1 MFTTRSRHREENA
14 ESTGRRRSR
23 RSARKAWALAGTV
36 AVLAAGVFV
45 LSPGD
50 AGATAPAR
58 GDFDGD
64 GTSDLVYRNVAGQL
78 YVNTGAAETMALDTD
93 VAKVK
98 DVLTPGD
105 LDSDGVQDV
114 LTLSPTGV
122 LFLHSGV
129 YARTPGGLGSY
140 RTVASG
146 WQIYNK
152 VVAPGDLNG
161 DGKADLL
168 ARTPA
173 GTLYFYPGKG
183 TGAFGSRV
191 TIGTGWQQYDELI
204 GAGDLT
210 GDGIGDLLARTPAG
224 VLYRYTGKKGGT
236 FNARVKDPKTDW
248 ASYGQIIGGG
258 DWDGNGKTDLLARDF
273 AGQLWFYPGNGNGT
287 FGTRSARSKGW
298 GKVTQFAGAGN
309 NPHVGKYGT
318 MARTSAGAVYSY
330 QVTGTGTLTSKLL
343 VGTSWPS
350 STTRLA
356 YAVSLRQ
363 NGLADLVVQ
372 SISTGKLTNP
382 ASYAL
387 ADPTLATGSTSYNR
401 IVGPGDV
408 TGDGKGDLLAVTTS
422 GTLYLYP
429 GDGTG
434 TSVASRVKLSS
445 GWQAY
450 NALIGAGDVTGDGR
464 PDLLARDTAGTLW
477 RYAGTGSASAPFS
490 SRVKVGTGWQ
500 TYKKLFSPGD
510 ANGDGKPD
518 LMATTSTGALYFY
531 AGTGTGGFKPR
542 VSKASSGWDGWA
554 DLL

>member
-1 MFTTRSRHREENA
+1 MFTLRSRQRESGTERR
-14 ESTGRRRSR
+14 SGRRRPR
-23 RSARKAWALAGTV
+23 ARKASALAGTV

-50 AGATAPAR
+50 ADATAPAR

-114 LTLSPTGV
+114 LTLSPAGV
-122 LFLHSGV
+122 LYFHSGV

-173 GTLYFYPGKG
+173 GTLYYYPGKG

-191 TIGTGWQQYDELI
+191 TVGTGWQQYDELI
-204 GAGDLT
+204 GAGDLD
-210 GDGIGDLLARTPAG
+210 GDGVGDVLARTPAG

-236 FNARVKDPKTDW
+236 FNTRVKDTKTDW
-248 ASYGQIIGGG
+248 ASYSQIIGGG

-273 AGQLWFYPGNGNGT
+273 AGRLWFYAGTGKGT
-287 FGTRSARSKGW
+287 FGTRSARSTGW

-309 NPHVGKYGT
+309 NPHYGKYGAL
-318 MARTSAGAVYSY
+318 ARTSAGAVYSY
-330 QVTGTGTLTSKLL
+330 QVTGTGTLTGKLL
-343 VGTSWPS
+343 VGTSWPT
-350 STTRLA
+350 STTRLS

-372 SISTGKLTNP
+372 SVSTGKLTNP
-382 ASYAL
+382 AYYAL
-387 ADPTLATGSTSYNR
+387 SDPALATGSTSYNR

-408 TGDGKGDLLAVTTS
+408 TGDGKSDLLAVTTA
-422 GTLYLYP
+422 GTLYVYP

-434 TSVASRVKLSS
+434 TTVASRVKIST
-445 GWQAY
+445 GWQRY
-450 NALIGAGDVTGDGR
+450 NALVGAGDFTGDGR
-464 PDLLARDTAGTLW
+464 PDLLARDTSGTLW
-477 RYAGTGSASAPFS
+477 RYAGTGSASAPFGA
-490 SRVKVGTGWQ
+490 RVKVGTGWQ

-518 LMATTSTGALYFY
+518 LMATTSAGALYFY
-531 AGTGTGGFKPR
+531 AGTGTGGFKAR
-542 VSKASSGWDGWA
+542 VSKASSGWGSWA

>member
-1 MFTTRSRHREENA
+1 M
-14 ESTGRRRSR
+14 
-23 RSARKAWALAGTV
+23 KASVLAGTV
-36 AVLAAGVFV
+36 ALLAAGTLAV
-45 LSPGD
+45 LPGD
-50 AGATAPAR
+50 ADATAPAR
-58 GDFDGD
+58 GDFDAD

-122 LFLHSGV
+122 LYSHPGI

-152 VVAPGDLNG
+152 VTAPGDLNG

-173 GTLYFYPGKG
+173 GSLYYYPGKG
-183 TGAFGSRV
+183 TGSFGSRV
-191 TIGTGWQQYDELI
+191 LVGSGWQQYDELI
-204 GAGDLT
+204 GAGDLN
-210 GDGIGDLLARTPAG
+210 GDGVGDLLARTPAG
-224 VLYRYTGKKGGT
+224 VLYRYTGKRGGT
-236 FNARVKDPKTDW
+236 FNARVKDTKTEW
-248 ASYGQIIGGG
+248 ASYNQIIGGG

-273 AGQLWFYPGNGNGT
+273 SGALWFYPGTGKGT
-287 FGTRSARSKGW
+287 FGTRAARSKGW

-309 NPHVGKYGT
+309 NPHFGKFGT

-330 QVTGTGTLTSKLL
+330 QVTGTGTLTGKLL
-343 VGTSWPS
+343 VGSAWPS
-350 STTRLA
+350 ATTRLA
-356 YAVSLRQ
+356 YASSLRQ

-372 SISTGKLTNP
+372 SVSSGKLTNP
-382 ASYAL
+382 AFYAL
-387 ADPTLATGSTSYNR
+387 SDPTIATGSTSYNR

-408 TGDGKGDLLAVTTS
+408 TGDGKGDLLAVTST
-422 GTLYLYP
+422 GTLYLYA
-429 GDGTG
+429 GDGSG
-434 TSVASRVKLSS
+434 TNVAARVKIST
-445 GWQAY
+445 GWERY
-450 NALIGAGDVTGDGR
+450 NAVIGAGDVTGDGR
-464 PDLLARDTAGTLW
+464 PDLLARDTSGVLW

-490 SRVKVGTGWQ
+490 ARVKVGTGWQ
-500 TYKKLFSPGD
+500 QYKKLFSPGD
-510 ANGDGKPD
+510 ANGDGKAD
-518 LMATTSTGALYFY
+518 LMATSSTGALFLY
-531 AGTGTGGFKPR
+531 AGTGTGTFKSR
-542 VSKASSGWDGWA
+542 VTEATTGWSGWA

>member
-1 MFTTRSRHREENA
+1 M
-14 ESTGRRRSR
+14 
-23 RSARKAWALAGTV
+23 KASVLAGTV
-36 AVLAAGVFV
+36 ALLAAGTLAV
-45 LSPGD
+45 LPGD
-50 AGATAPAR
+50 ADATAPAR
-58 GDFDGD
+58 GDFDAD

-78 YVNTGAAETMALDTD
+78 YVNTGAAETLALDAD

-122 LFLHSGV
+122 LYFHPGI
-129 YARTPGGLGSY
+129 YARSPGGLGSY

-152 VVAPGDLNG
+152 VTAPGDMNG

-168 ARTPA
+168 ARTP
-173 GTLYFYPGKG
+173 GGSLYFYPGKG

-191 TIGTGWQQYDELI
+191 LVGTGWQQYDELI

-210 GDGIGDLLARTPAG
+210 GDGVGDLLARTPAG
-224 VLYRYTGKKGGT
+224 VLYRYNGKKGGT
-236 FNARVKDPKTDW
+236 FSTRVKDAKTEW
-248 ASYGQIIGGG
+248 ASYNQIIGGG

-273 AGQLWFYPGNGNGT
+273 SGALWFYPGTGKGT

-309 NPHVGKYGT
+309 NPHFGKFGT

-330 QVTGTGTLTSKLL
+330 QVTGTGTLTGKLL
-343 VGTSWPS
+343 VGSSWPS

-356 YAVSLRQ
+356 YASALRQ

-372 SISTGKLTNP
+372 SISSGKLTNP
-382 ASYAL
+382 AFYAL
-387 ADPTLATGSTSYNR
+387 SDPALATGSTSYNR

-408 TGDGKGDLLAVTTS
+408 TGDGRGDLLAVTST
-422 GTLYLYP
+422 GTLYLYA
-429 GDGTG
+429 GDGSG
-434 TSVASRVKLSS
+434 TNVASRVKIST
-445 GWQAY
+445 GWERY
-450 NALIGAGDVTGDGR
+450 NAVVGAGDVTGDGR
-464 PDLLARDTAGTLW
+464 PDLLARDTSGVLW
-477 RYAGTGSASAPFS
+477 RYTGTGSASAPFS
-490 SRVKVGTGWQ
+490 ARVKVSTGWQ
-500 TYKKLFSPGD
+500 QYKKLFSPGD
-510 ANGDGKPD
+510 ANGDGKTD

-531 AGTGTGGFKPR
+531 AGTGAGTFKSRVTKATTGW
-542 VSKASSGWDGWA
+542 SGWA